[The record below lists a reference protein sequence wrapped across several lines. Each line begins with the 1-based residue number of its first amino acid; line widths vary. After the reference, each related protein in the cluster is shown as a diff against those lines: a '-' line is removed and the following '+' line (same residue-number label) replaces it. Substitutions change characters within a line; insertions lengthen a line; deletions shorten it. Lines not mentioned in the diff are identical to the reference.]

1 MASSSNNTAGANNQ
15 EQLKR
20 EMLQRLLHKVS
31 QVMHRQPLDVDYLQ
45 FVNAEFVMASI
56 HPQLSEKGTSKH
68 QVELDLVNFIQD
80 LLYESEEGQEHV
92 ADEDGPRSITPA
104 RFLQRITG
112 QGHVPLLPSEKKDF
126 AVVVKFNH
134 NCEADFGN
142 HSICYPV
149 VSSCAKTIVLPVK
162 HMKSYSQFRMVLLEA
177 FHLGQEFNNV

>member
-1 MASSSNNTAGANNQ
+1 MYQIQIFRYFFVQKARVLQNV
-15 EQLKR
+15 LKFT
-20 EMLQRLLHKVS
+20 LIL
-31 QVMHRQPLDVDYLQ
+31 
-45 FVNAEFVMASI
+45 
-56 HPQLSEKGTSKH
+56 T
-68 QVELDLVNFIQD
+68 
-80 LLYESEEGQEHV
+80 EGQEHV
-92 ADEDGPRSITPA
+92 ADEDGPRSTTPA
-104 RFLQRITG
+104 RFLQWITG